1 MSKTIQTPPDKL
13 DFALFRDAVDKQIQ
27 AMLKKDLVWVRS
39 KISGDALY
47 ALYLDSYPSEVN
59 GIFRA
64 RKHYDGNY
72 DKNYIRRL
80 GNVVG
85 IDKNG
90 NKHSIWDVAVPS
102 YFQDVAN
109 ALSKAVKNTGL
120 SEFFLTTERQAGSK
134 VTLAINKLVLFIY
147 VSGFK

>member
-90 NKHSIWDVAVPS
+90 TICMYRHHI
-102 YFQDVAN
+102 YQY
-109 ALSKAVKNTGL
+109 G
-120 SEFFLTTERQAGSK
+120 FFYVYLMLISTM
-134 VTLAINKLVLFIY
+134 VLIHLIYCHLKLLNQ
-147 VSGFK
+147 